1 VTTATLLTLLGLV
14 LLPPGTAGQE
24 TAAGDW
30 SRFRGPNGSGVIE
43 SPSLPLEFGPGKNV
57 IWKAVLPPGHSS
69 PVLSRDRIF
78 LTASE
83 GAALSTFCLDRST
96 GAILWRRQSPRD
108 REEKLDERNS
118 PASPTPATDGE
129 NLYVFFGD
137 YGLLS
142 YDGAGDERWRL
153 ALEPF
158 TNAYGMGSSPV
169 VVGDKVI
176 LVCDQSVS
184 SFMIAVGKD
193 DGRVRWGVERPE
205 SRTGHSTPVV
215 YQPPHG
221 PLQLLVPG
229 SFHLT
234 AYAAETGE
242 KIWWVSGLSFEM
254 KCTPAMG
261 EGLVYVHG
269 YASSQQVSIPP
280 FEAVRSKDAD
290 GDGRF
295 SRDEVPDEQARSWF
309 RLMDLDGDGYLNDS
323 EWSYYQAARATS
335 GGLLAFSLGG
345 RGDMTGSNFRW
356 RYDKSVP
363 QLPSSL
369 YYRGVLHT
377 VNDNGILTAFRP
389 VSGEVLAQG
398 RIRGAIDKF
407 YASPVAADGKIFLVS
422 ESGKVAVLKTDG
434 SLVVLA
440 LNDLEELCYA
450 TPAIADGRIYIRTRS
465 ALYCFGELPPGEAK
479 TADRRP

>member
-1 VTTATLLTLLGLV
+1 MTTAKRLTLSALA
-14 LLPPGTAGQE
+14 LLLAGSAESE
-24 TAAGDW
+24 TRASEW
-30 SRFRGPNGSGVIE
+30 SRFRGPNGSGVVQ
-43 SPSLPLEFGPGKNV
+43 SQTLPVEFGPGKNLV
-57 IWKAVLPPGHSS
+57 WKAVLPPGHSS

-78 LTASE
+78 LTAFE
-83 GAALSTFCLDRST
+83 GTALLTFCLDRSS

-129 NLYVFFGD
+129 NVYVFFGD

-142 YDGAGDERWRL
+142 YDGAGNERWRIPL
-153 ALEPF
+153 GPF
-158 TNAYGMGSSPV
+158 TNAYGMGSSPI
-169 VVGDKVI
+169 VVGDQVI
-176 LVCDQSVS
+176 LVCDQSVG

-193 DGRVRWGVERPE
+193 DGQVRWKVERPE

-215 YQPPHG
+215 YRPPQG

-254 KCTPAMG
+254 KCTPSIG
-261 EGLVYVHG
+261 DELVYVHG

-280 FEAVRSKDAD
+280 FEAVLSKDTD
-290 GDGRF
+290 GDGRL
-295 SRDEVPDEQARSWF
+295 SRDEVPDEQAKSWF
-309 RLMDLDGDGYLNDS
+309 RLMDLDGDGYLNGS
-323 EWSYYQAARATS
+323 EWRYYQAARATS

-369 YYRGVLHT
+369 LHQGVLHT
-377 VNDNGILTAFRP
+377 VNDNGILTSFRP
-389 VSGEVLAQG
+389 ATGEVLAQG
-398 RIRGAIDKF
+398 RIQGAIDKF
-407 YASPVAADGKIFLVS
+407 YASPVAADGKIFMVS

-434 SLVVLA
+434 SLEVLA
-440 LNDLEELCYA
+440 VNDLDELCYA

-465 ALYCFGELPPGEAK
+465 ALYCFAELPRGEA
-479 TADRRP
+479 R

>member
-1 VTTATLLTLLGLV
+1 MTIAKRLTLPALA
-14 LLPPGTAGQE
+14 LLLAGSADRE
-24 TAAGDW
+24 TRASDW
-30 SRFRGPNGSGVIE
+30 SRFRGPNGSGVIQ
-43 SPSLPLEFGPGKNV
+43 SQTLPVEFGPGKNV
-57 IWKAVLPPGHSS
+57 VWKAVLPPGHSS

-78 LTASE
+78 LTAFE
-83 GAALSTFCLDRST
+83 GAALLTFCLDRSS

-129 NLYVFFGD
+129 NVYVFFGD

-142 YDGAGDERWRL
+142 YDRAGNERWRIPL
-153 ALEPF
+153 GPF
-158 TNAYGMGSSPV
+158 TNAYGMGSSPI
-169 VVGDKVI
+169 VVGDQII
-176 LVCDQSVS
+176 LVCDQSVG

-193 DGRVRWGVERPE
+193 DGQVRWKVERPE

-215 YQPPHG
+215 YQPPQG

-229 SFHLT
+229 SFHLS

-261 EGLVYVHG
+261 DDLVYVHG

-280 FEAVRSKDAD
+280 FEAVLAKDTD

-295 SRDEVPDEQARSWF
+295 SRDEVPDEQAKSWF
-309 RLMDLDGDGYLNDS
+309 RLMDLDGDGYLNAS
-323 EWSYYQAARATS
+323 EWRYYQSARATS

-369 YYRGVLHT
+369 FHRGVLHT
-377 VNDNGILTAFRP
+377 VNDNGVLTSFRP
-389 VSGEVLAQG
+389 ATGEVLAQG
-398 RIRGAIDKF
+398 RIQGAIDKF
-407 YASPVAADGKIFLVS
+407 YASPVAADGKIFMVS

-434 SLVVLA
+434 SLEVLA
-440 LNDLEELCYA
+440 VNDLDELCYA

-465 ALYCFGELPPGEAK
+465 ALYCFAELPRGEA
-479 TADRRP
+479 R